1 MAINM
6 SRALYLACQNVFGR
20 PGIFTYA
27 AGGTFTGSGIYSST
41 EMELML
47 DDGAVISD
55 QRTIFDIR
63 AEDYPTLPAQ
73 NDTVT
78 IPAEPISGLPALGDF
93 QITNVWHNGGGEVTL
108 QLRQLE
114 TKS

>member
-6 SRALYLACQNVFGR
+6 SKALYGPCQSAFGR

-27 AGGTFTGSGIYSST
+27 AGGSFTGSGIYSST

-47 DDGAVISD
+47 DDGSVISD

-93 QITNVWHNGGGEVTL
+93 QITDVSHNGGGEITL
-108 QLRQLE
+108 QLRAI
-114 TKS
+114 KSAS